1 MPKKPVIAIVDDD
14 TSVREGTMDLVK
26 AMGFIAEAFSCA
38 EEFFENPKRLH
49 STSCLIADVR
59 MPGMTGLELHNR
71 LVRSGNVIP
80 TILIT
85 AFPNDRDQMRAVR
98 AGVSNYLTKPFNE
111 VDLLDCIH
119 SALEH
124 GETGGRES

>member
-14 TSVREGTMDLVK
+14 ASVREGTMDLVK

-38 EEFFENPKRLH
+38 EEFLKSERLH
-49 STSCLIADVR
+49 RTSCLIADVR

-98 AGVSNYLTKPFNE
+98 AGVSCYLTKPFNE
-111 VDLLDCIH
+111 VDLLACIH

-124 GETGGRES
+124 GETGRRES

>member
-1 MPKKPVIAIVDDD
+1 
-14 TSVREGTMDLVK
+14 MDLLNS
-26 AMGFIAEAFSCA
+26 MGFIAEP
-38 EEFFENPKRLH
+38 FERADDFLKSNCLH
-49 STSCLIADVR
+49 STSCLISDVR

-98 AGVSNYLTKPFNE
+98 AGVSCYLTKPFNE
-111 VDLLDCIH
+111 VDLLACIH

-124 GETGGRES
+124 GETGRRES

>member
-38 EEFFENPKRLH
+38 EEFLKSKRLH

-59 MPGMTGLELHNR
+59 MPGVLLDRGR
-71 LVRSGNVIP
+71 
-80 TILIT
+80 
-85 AFPNDRDQMRAVR
+85 ADAWNDRTRAPQSFGSV
-98 AGVSNYLTKPFNE
+98 G
-111 VDLLDCIH
+111 
-119 SALEH
+119 
-124 GETGGRES
+124 

>member
-38 EEFFENPKRLH
+38 EEFLKSKRLH

-85 AFPNDRDQMRAVR
+85 AFPNDRD
-98 AGVSNYLTKPFNE
+98 
-111 VDLLDCIH
+111 H